1 MRLECR
7 SRLIAMTTCLVG
19 MFSANAFAYPEY
31 PILRTVENGG
41 DSLTIRT
48 IGDEHYRY
56 TQTEDGVLVVADS
69 NGVYYY
75 ADETGAASKFKA
87 KNAGKR
93 SAEAKKFLNES
104 FKL

>member
-1 MRLECR
+1 MRLEYR

-56 TQTEDGVLVVADS
+56 T
-69 NGVYYY
+69 
-75 ADETGAASKFKA
+75 
-87 KNAGKR
+87 
-93 SAEAKKFLNES
+93 
-104 FKL
+104 